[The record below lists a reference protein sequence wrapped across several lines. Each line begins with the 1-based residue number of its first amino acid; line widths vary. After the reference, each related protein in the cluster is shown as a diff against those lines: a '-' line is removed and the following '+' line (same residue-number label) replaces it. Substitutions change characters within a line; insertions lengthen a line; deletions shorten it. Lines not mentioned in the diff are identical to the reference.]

1 MSGYLLLV
9 EDDPFTKKF
18 YSHLFGKMNIPIL
31 QSDDAEEIFS
41 LIENEEISLIL
52 LDINLKNTTIEGKN
66 ISGMDLTKKIK
77 QNSKFSHIPIIL
89 VSAYKK
95 NSEINYFLENGFA
108 VDYITKP
115 ITDLNTF
122 LQKINKHKLN

>member
-1 MSGYLLLV
+1 MPGYILLV
-9 EDDPFTKKF
+9 EDDAFTKKF
-18 YSHLFGKMNIPIL
+18 YSHLFGKLNMPVL
-31 QSDDAEEIFS
+31 FSEEPGEIFS
-41 LIENEEISLIL
+41 LLESKNVVLIL
-52 LDINLKNTTIEGKN
+52 LDINLKNSVIDGKN
-66 ISGMDLTKKIK
+66 ISGMELAKRIK
-77 QNSKFSHIPIIL
+77 EQSRFSHIPVIL

-122 LQKINKHKLN
+122 LQKINKHKLK